1 MFADVSPDT
10 GNLDPDAAKAALTP
24 NTTVVAGVDYAG
36 HPIDA
41 APLRSV
47 AHDAGAL
54 LLEDAAHSVGGTWHG
69 RPVGDLADLT
79 TLSFFPT
86 KNLTT
91 AEGGAVVSPRPDLV
105 AGARSFRNHGLVR
118 DKDAQRFPDEGPWHQ
133 EVHAFGLNYRLPDL
147 LAALGSSQL
156 TRLAAFTARRREIHA
171 RYDAALADVPE
182 VRTPVRRDGAEPAW
196 HLYRCACSTA
206 AAARCSSTCAS
217 TASGCR
223 STTSPPTGTRSSPT
237 SATAAACA
245 RMPRSTTPSRS
256 RCRCSPISPTPTST
270 GSRAWCG
277 SSSGTRRERGVSAVD
292 ASREVLGRG
301 SLYTLGSVAPIL
313 ANVVVTPF
321 VTRLL
326 GDAEYGVVAVG
337 LILVQV
343 GAMVVGFGLA
353 SSITRHGILE
363 SSGTDGARALV
374 LQGSALS
381 LAVVVLAVLAGP
393 WWSLPV
399 LSVPWRAGLVF
410 AGLAAAGFVVVL
422 NAQAFLR
429 VQDRPVPF
437 VVMSGVATLGG
448 PLAGLALV
456 AWRASDA
463 DDYLFGLLLGYLAA
477 AVIGLALALRGGRP
491 HTARGDFGRALRIGL
506 PAVPHL
512 VALLLVQNALVL
524 IVSRYFVADGGRMQI
539 ALLLGSAPP

>member
-1 MFADVSPDT
+1 M
-10 GNLDPDAAKAALTP
+10 
-24 NTTVVAGVDYAG
+24 
-36 HPIDA
+36 
-41 APLRSV
+41 
-47 AHDAGAL
+47 
-54 LLEDAAHSVGGTWHG
+54 
-69 RPVGDLADLT
+69 
-79 TLSFFPT
+79 
-86 KNLTT
+86 
-91 AEGGAVVSPRPDLV
+91 
-105 AGARSFRNHGLVR
+105 
-118 DKDAQRFPDEGPWHQ
+118 
-133 EVHAFGLNYRLPDL
+133 
-147 LAALGSSQL
+147 
-156 TRLAAFTARRREIHA
+156 
-171 RYDAALADVPE
+171 
-182 VRTPVRRDGAEPAW
+182 
-196 HLYRCACSTA
+196 
-206 AAARCSSTCAS
+206 
-217 TASGCR
+217 
-223 STTSPPTGTRSSPT
+223 
-237 SATAAACA
+237 
-245 RMPRSTTPSRS
+245 
-256 RCRCSPISPTPTST
+256 
-270 GSRAWCG
+270 
-277 SSSGTRRERGVSAVD
+277 SAVD

-524 IVSRYFVADGGRMQI
+524 IVSRYFGVADGGRMQI
-539 ALLLGSAPP
+539 ALLLGSAPAMIVSALNNAWAPVIYRTAPEARGAALERTARDVGVVTAALAGGVALLAPFLLRILAPASFAPEQLVPVTAVATLGAVVSVVYLANVHLVFASGRSGGLAIASPVSLVLGVVAAVLLARTGSLTAVAAGFPLIYLALAAGTSLLRRRVSPTRWREAVLAGPLALGVVVCGAGVLLPSDGVLWLSVRFVLAALLGVALLVLVRRIFRPS